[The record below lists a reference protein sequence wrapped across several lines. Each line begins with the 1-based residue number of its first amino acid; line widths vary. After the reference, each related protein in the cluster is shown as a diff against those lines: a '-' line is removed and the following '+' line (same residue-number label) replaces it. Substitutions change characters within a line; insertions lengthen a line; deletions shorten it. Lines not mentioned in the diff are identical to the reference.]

1 LTHDLEHI
9 GIRRHAEHERLT
21 VGGECRRIGGGVYG
35 EFAREGPCL
44 LGGAIP
50 DTLEHPCPVK
60 ISRHGHTHGAESEE
74 ADTHR
79 GILTGCGKAKK
90 IG

>member
-1 LTHDLEHI
+1 
-9 GIRRHAEHERLT
+9 
-21 VGGECRRIGGGVYG
+21 
-35 EFAREGPCL
+35 
-44 LGGAIP
+44 
-50 DTLEHPCPVK
+50 VK